1 MRLDVFDES
10 GGNAWCN
17 CSWHLFSVLNDCYQ
31 MAKARA
37 DAKNLE
43 FEMRIDEKI
52 PSVLL
57 GDEVRIKQIINNF
70 LSNAVKYTKE
80 GHVCLRLGF
89 EKTDETQLLLKLEV
103 EDSGIGIKESD
114 MERLFMNFTRLDEQK
129 NRNIQGTGLGLNLT
143 INLVEMMGGKIEVT
157 SQYEKGSVFTATIP
171 QQIINMEPMGN
182 FAEKYQQFIRSTE
195 LSKDMVYAS
204 KAKVLVVDDV
214 EMNLKVAQNYIRQT
228 GAKVDV
234 ASSGT
239 ECLSLIYRE
248 KYDIIFL
255 DHMMPEMDGVQTL
268 NAMKLLPRIQ
278 KKHKLS
284 LRKVHWKNAFHI

>member
-57 GDEVRIKQIINNF
+57 GDEVRLKQIINNF

-89 EKTDETQLLLKLEV
+89 ENPEETQTVLEKSALEKRFPYLNIKSGMVYCMGDEDFYLEMIETYLEEDKRELLEKEYSLSDWKSYQIHMHSLK
-103 EDSGIGIKESD
+103 STS
-114 MERLFMNFTRLDEQK
+114 
-129 NRNIQGTGLGLNLT
+129 LT
-143 INLVEMMGGKIEVT
+143 IG
-157 SQYEKGSVFTATIP
+157 AD
-171 QQIINMEPMGN
+171 
-182 FAEKYQQFIRSTE
+182 E
-195 LSKDMVYAS
+195 LSEHAKTLELAVKDGNDSFVKEHHEEIMQ
-204 KAKVLVVDDV
+204 
-214 EMNLKVAQNYIRQT
+214 E
-228 GAKVDV
+228 
-234 ASSGT
+234 
-239 ECLSLIYRE
+239 
-248 KYDIIFL
+248 YD
-255 DHMMPEMDGVQTL
+255 
-268 NAMKLLPRIQ
+268 KLLGQIQ
-278 KKHKLS
+278 KE
-284 LRKVHWKNAFHI
+284 FHQNF